1 MAVPNVNEI
10 TTTLR
15 MLSDEQL
22 RKYAQMHKGDP
33 YILPMAISESN
44 ARKQLRAAG
53 QATQGAQPQPKV
65 ADQALAQMSPQQLP
79 ENVGIGALPAPNMQF
94 AAEGG
99 IMGYEGYEGYDE
111 GPSDFGQESVRMM
124 AGGGAVERYQSQGLV
139 QPRARWEDALAE
151 LQAPPQES
159 SALGRGITDFFTRSS
174 DLDAIRQNAR
184 AKQTQGLPLSAQE
197 KAVLQADAQ
206 AAPVASRQP
215 SALEQERT
223 RNMQQVAN
231 EGYTRGDPRALT
243 SMPSAAEQLA
253 ASNAAPTADKKR
265 DAASRPGTGAGAGP
279 AAAAPEQSVTDRY
292 AAMQRA
298 MGLTDTSKVDTE
310 RQALYDAM
318 RAQDKNALEE
328 FEKDVATRGEAFKGR
343 EERLAKREAELGK
356 RKDETA
362 GLAMLEA
369 GLAIMS
375 TPGGLATAIGKGA
388 QTGLKTYSAGLK
400 DLRAAQEKMDD
411 ARDQIEE
418 YRRNEANMTAK
429 ERRQF
434 KNQIGRTETDIK
446 RLGLDAAEKMT
457 GEKRADLRTLF
468 SAEQQERLTGM
479 EIKGRK
485 EAAAISA
492 GPGYERNKL
501 LAASQGNEAKVRA
514 EYGKLQA
521 RVMGELSKDQ
531 DYLMAP
537 PEKKQLM
544 QTTALRQALMNN
556 PFLASY
562 ASGIGFSSAPAGG
575 KVYDL
580 TED

>member
-65 ADQALAQMSPQQLP
+65 ADQAIAQMSPQQLP

-99 IMGYEGYEGYDE
+99 IMGYEGYDE
-111 GPSDFGQESVRMM
+111 GESTYGQEPVIRM
-124 AGGGAVERYQSQGLV
+124 AGGGAVERYQFGGSIADKYKQESMEMGMGARVQYSPDVQEYARAQSQPSEEEQQAFRDEQQRMLEGGRFRPFPDL
-139 QPRARWEDALAE
+139 PRADER
-151 LQAPPQES
+151 
-159 SALGRGITDFFTRSS
+159 
-174 DLDAIRQNAR
+174 R
-184 AKQTQGLPLSAQE
+184 AAKSE
-197 KAVLQADAQ
+197 
-206 AAPVASRQP
+206 AA
-215 SALEQERT
+215 
-223 RNMQQVAN
+223 
-231 EGYTRGDPRALT
+231 
-243 SMPSAAEQLA
+243 SAAKVTPTFSKDDYSGMDRRIMSGSQLPSVPSISPPA
-253 ASNAAPTADKKR
+253 KAAPTKER
-265 DAASRPGTGAGAGP
+265 GAAPRPGTGAGP
-279 AAAAPEQSVTDRY
+279 AAAAATPEQSVTDRY
-292 AAMQRA
+292 AAMQKA
-298 MGLTDTSKVDTE
+298 MGLTDTSKVDAE

-318 RAQDKNALEE
+318 RAQDKSALEE
-328 FEKDVATRGEAFKGR
+328 FEKDVAARGKYGEAK
-343 EERLAKREAELGK
+343 EARLAKREAELGK

-418 YRRNEANMTAK
+418 FRRNEANMTAK

-468 SAEQQERLTGM
+468 TADQQILTTGM

-485 EAAAISA
+485 EAAQIAA

-501 LAASQGNEAKVRA
+501 LREAQGQEAKVRA
-514 EYGKLQA
+514 EYGKMQA
-521 RVMGELSKDQ
+521 KVMDTLSKDQ
-531 DYLMAP
+531 DYMMAP